1 MPKNYSHPPEKD
13 CGTEKIR
20 NREAERI
27 IIFGS
32 FNRWLWFKNIL
43 SDILKLKT
51 QAIRISHTGTASCR
65 LWVEERYGYA
75 LGKQYKSQPVF
86 YGWISVIPS
95 LKYSQIRE
103 DLLRFCLVLP
113 KISLVKNLRPK
124 SRRFLLDFRWLSVQE
139 GWRLSNS
146 KRRKASKRTAFGR
159 VRIYAVSLSIV
170 RPLRCREMRIV
181 LKTTLSRNSYSV
193 I

>member
-103 DLLRFCLVLP
+103 DLLRFVPWHTENLP
-113 KISLVKNLRPK
+113 RKKSATQ
-124 SRRFLLDFRWLSVQE
+124 SRRFLLDFRWLLFFCVTYQNRKQMHFCYVFWTAEFNRKNNSSSV
-139 GWRLSNS
+139 L
-146 KRRKASKRTAFGR
+146 
-159 VRIYAVSLSIV
+159 
-170 RPLRCREMRIV
+170 
-181 LKTTLSRNSYSV
+181 
-193 I
+193 